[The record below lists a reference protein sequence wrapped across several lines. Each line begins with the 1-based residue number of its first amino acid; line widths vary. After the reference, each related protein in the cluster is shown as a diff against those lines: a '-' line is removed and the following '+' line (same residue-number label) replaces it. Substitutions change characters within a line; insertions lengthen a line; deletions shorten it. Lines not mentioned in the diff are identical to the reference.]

1 MGRVAQFCWFPA
13 PAAVKNA
20 GHLYHGTP
28 MDSRPSTPLPRRF
41 LAFLGPLVL
50 TNLVQALGGTAITI
64 YLGQLLGGRSLAAA
78 VSFFPLFMCCI
89 AFVIGLGAGSSVLV
103 GQAWGARNPEKVR
116 RVAGAVLVGG
126 FALACAVAVLG
137 AAVIG
142 DLLRLLG
149 TSAEVL
155 PDATAYA
162 RVLFLAMPVLFVH
175 QLYAALLRG
184 LGDTATPL
192 RALVIASG
200 LWMLLTPAFILGW
213 LGLPRMGTVSAAWAS
228 LIGNTVAVVWLGW
241 HLHRKDHL
249 LAPGHLKPHLRW
261 DTPLL
266 ATVARLGVPTGLFFI
281 TSSLADVLLLR
292 LVNAHGWQAT
302 AAWGTVNQVMAYVQL
317 PAMSIAIASS
327 VFAAQAIGGN
337 RPEEVA
343 RVTRVGLWM
352 NLALTGSLAA
362 VVALASPW
370 AASLFTGDPAVVSL
384 AATVLRITV
393 WGSLAFGLASV
404 FTGVMRA
411 SGTVR
416 VPTTI
421 SLSCLAFLLVPLA
434 HALQPVWGLEG
445 IWASYPL
452 TYLCALVLQ
461 ATYFHT
467 VWRRRPLQ
475 RLV

>member
-1 MGRVAQFCWFPA
+1 MP
-13 PAAVKNA
+13 PDNNA
-20 GHLYHGTP
+20 
-28 MDSRPSTPLPRRF
+28 PLPRRF
-41 LAFLGPLVL
+41 LRFLAPLVA
-50 TNLVQALGGTAITI
+50 TNVLQALGGTVVTI
-64 YLGQLLGGRSLAAA
+64 CLGQLLGARALAAA

-103 GQAWGARNPEKVR
+103 GQAWGARDPDKVR

-126 FALACAVAVLG
+126 LVLGCTVAVLG

-142 DLLRLLG
+142 ELLRLLG
-149 TSAEVL
+149 TADDVL
-155 PDATAYA
+155 PDAIAYA
-162 RVLFLAMPVLFVH
+162 RVLFVAMPVLFSH
-175 QLYAALLRG
+175 QLAAALLRG

-192 RALVIASG
+192 RVLVLASG

-213 LGLPRMGTVSAAWAS
+213 LGLPRLGTASAGWAS
-228 LIGNTVAVVWLGW
+228 LIGNGVAVAWLAW

-249 LAPGHLKPHLRW
+249 LAFRHLRPHLRW
-261 DTPLL
+261 DVPLL
-266 ATVARLGVPTGLFFI
+266 GTVVRLGVPTGLFFI

-292 LVNAHGWQAT
+292 LVNGYGWQAT

-317 PAMSIAIASS
+317 PAMSIAIAAS
-327 VFAAQAIGGN
+327 VFAAQAIGAGN
-337 RPEEVA
+337 HEELR

-352 NLALTGSLAA
+352 NLALTGGLALI
-362 VVALASPW
+362 VAIASPL
-370 AASLFTGDPAVVSL
+370 ATRLFTSDPAVVGL

-393 WGSLAFGLASV
+393 WGSLAFGMASV
-404 FTGVMRA
+404 FTGVMRSA
-411 SGTVR
+411 GTVR

-421 SLSCLAFLLVPLA
+421 SLSCLAFLLVPLG
-434 HALQPVWGLEG
+434 HALQMLWGLQG

-461 ATYFHT
+461 ASYFYA
-467 VWRRRPLQ
+467 VWRNRPIT